1 LVDGIRT
8 KNIIIRLLGICVL
21 WRIENVLNRYAIT
34 MGFNLSLFWLCWR
47 NGGIWQMVMFAKTVE
62 RLMER
67 NGSEAQKQGC
77 GFRSILLILALLM
90 PTVTNAEVCQLWKQQ
105 WGYNVTTDP
114 LATVEQIFNQ
124 VNPPTHDC
132 YDTNEVPNNH
142 ICTHVVYETTD
153 KYYDNGIDGDDD
165 NFARVYYFW
174 RKVTSR
180 THSATPEGDWVTN
193 QTGSNSYE
201 FTRDCT
207 CTSCTNLD
215 ALANPCE
222 GMENQ
227 AAFFMDMPTG
237 STSACVGECEVQK
250 APGPSVSISF
260 SQTPELTLMDVQ
272 YTGAACVEGTSPA
285 QAAPDGVQ
293 YSVVDGVP
301 TFTGYG
307 MTIKAPNEAT
317 GLSGSIEAAA
327 SNLNVG
333 YGVDVQESTVTSGAD
348 TEAAN
353 PPVDT
358 AATIEGTVT
367 TSSGQSGTYKMFIG
381 GATSQGGSTSTTT
394 TDNGDG
400 TTTTSTTT
408 GSIDFRPVT
417 TAVTASGN
425 EVKSAVQSGTA
436 QVVGAVNTQGTATG
450 TKLDGIKDAIE
461 GLGDDVEFDEESL
474 NGGGDSPSFGAS
486 LEGFYNRVQG
496 SPIAQAATGITISG
510 TGGCS
515 ALSVDTGEW
524 GQWTTSLHCDTW
536 QAITP
541 YFGTVMLF
549 VWSILGI
556 RIVMSA

>member
-1 LVDGIRT
+1 MFH
-8 KNIIIRLLGICVL
+8 VL
-21 WRIENVLNRYAIT
+21 TRYAIT

-47 NGGIWQMVMFAKTVE
+47 YGGIWQMVIFTKTVE

-67 NGSEAQKQGC
+67 NGSESQKQGC
-77 GFRSILLILALLM
+77 GFRSILLILALIM
-90 PTVTNAEVCQLWKQQ
+90 PTVTNAYDEYPCPWRIDQ
-105 WGYNVTTDP
+105 WTSTSPETLLQKWFDTQYESV
-114 LATVEQIFNQ
+114 
-124 VNPPTHDC
+124 
-132 YDTNEVPNNH
+132 YDDQTAN
-142 ICTHVVYETTD
+142 C
-153 KYYDNGIDGDDD
+153 
-165 NFARVYYFW
+165 
-174 RKVTSR
+174 
-180 THSATPEGDWVTN
+180 N
-193 QTGSNSYE
+193 QTNGETAYQKWDYLLTNTSVDLGCEDANYYCRLNFQYTNGYE
-201 FTRDCT
+201 YKPCQGEAVSAPA
-207 CTSCTNLD
+207 TSGGQKYFERSCAAGLEDLD
-215 ALANPCE
+215 SNPCE

-227 AAFFMDMPTG
+227 AAFSMDMPTG
-237 STSACVGECEVQK
+237 TTSACVGECEVQK
-250 APGPSVSISF
+250 AAGPSVSISF
-260 SQTPELTLMDVQ
+260 SQTPELTLMDVK
-272 YTGAACVEGTSPA
+272 YTGASCSSGTPPA

-293 YSVVDGVP
+293 YSVVEGVP

-307 MTIKAPNEAT
+307 MTIKAPNTAT
-317 GLSGSIEAAA
+317 GLSGSIEASAL
-327 SNLNVG
+327 NLNVG

-353 PPVDT
+353 PPVEA

-425 EVKSAVQSGTA
+425 EVKGAVQSGTA
-436 QVVGAVNTQGTATG
+436 QVVGAVNTQGAATG
-450 TKLDGIKDAIE
+450 MKLDGIKDAIE

-515 ALSVDTGEW
+515 ALSVDAGEW
-524 GQWTTSLHCDTW
+524 GQWSTTLHCDTW